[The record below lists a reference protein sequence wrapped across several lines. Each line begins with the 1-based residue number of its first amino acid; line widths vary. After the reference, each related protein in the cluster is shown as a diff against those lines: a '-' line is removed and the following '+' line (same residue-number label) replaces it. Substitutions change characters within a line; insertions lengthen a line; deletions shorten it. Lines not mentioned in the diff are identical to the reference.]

1 MWISILFLTPE
12 EKRNASDIIKEN
24 EGFTMECF
32 IELQEVCKIPTKD
45 MQNMQV
51 CYKCAKEKPHLEY
64 TLPAM
69 PSPSTAIMPPHNDV
83 AQAQA
88 TVARS
93 ANHGLHTYQLKP
105 EGMKGEKVF
114 ARMI

>member
-1 MWISILFLTPE
+1 
-12 EKRNASDIIKEN
+12 
-24 EGFTMECF
+24 MECL

-51 CYKCAKEKPHLEY
+51 CYKCAKEKPNQLEC

-69 PSPSTAIMPPHNDV
+69 VAPATAIMPPHDDV

-88 TVARS
+88 TVASS
-93 ANHGLHTYQLKP
+93 ANHGLHSYQLKP
-105 EGMKGEKVF
+105 EGMNGKELFTYMIQFRENQDWNKGK
-114 ARMI
+114 